1 MRRLIALATRNNI
14 GLIVLGVL
22 IGVLAV
28 SIFSNDCMCAETC
41 ECFCVGGAPQQLHD
55 VTTAEVTALPEPK
68 RSHYQKF
75 LSAWEDEY
83 QSRLYRLP
91 QPTPLSRLRG

>member
-28 SIFSNDCMCAETC
+28 SIFSNDCMCAETG

-91 QPTPLSRLRG
+91 QPTPLSR